1 MHFSLQDGATALM
14 KASKEGQV
22 ECVKLLLDA
31 SVQVN
36 VQNGVSAVLIKLQ
49 VTMWMHIQCM
59 AKYGYNIQLY
69 GGLGMR
75 HSSICV
81 VSSGVEECGDS

>member
-1 MHFSLQDGATALM
+1 M
-14 KASKEGQV
+14 KASEEGEV
-22 ECVKLLLDA
+22 ECIKVLLDA
-31 SVQVN
+31 GVQAN

-49 VTMWMHIQCM
+49 MWMHIQCM

-75 HSSICV
+75 HSSPRKTC
-81 VSSGVEECGDS
+81 